1 MNFKSLLAL
10 TILPALFISGKP
22 NNQNDSN
29 SLLAA
34 DRYYSA
40 LSAEKG
46 RNAAFLALFDSEGV
60 MLTSNRPPVEG
71 HAAISKLLL
80 SRTDT
85 TYTLTWEPSLAK
97 VAKSG
102 ELGYT
107 YGIYKLTARK
117 TNKLLG
123 E

>member
-1 MNFKSLLAL
+1 MKFKSLLAL

-60 MLTSNRPPVEG
+60 MLTSNQQIGRAHV
-71 HAAISKLLL
+71 
-80 SRTDT
+80 
-85 TYTLTWEPSLAK
+85 
-97 VAKSG
+97 
-102 ELGYT
+102 
-107 YGIYKLTARK
+107 
-117 TNKLLG
+117 
-123 E
+123 